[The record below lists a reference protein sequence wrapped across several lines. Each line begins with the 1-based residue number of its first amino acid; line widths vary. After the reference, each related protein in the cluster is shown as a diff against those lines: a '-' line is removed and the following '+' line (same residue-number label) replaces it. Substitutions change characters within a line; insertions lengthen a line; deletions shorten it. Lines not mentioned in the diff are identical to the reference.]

1 MGYRQILDSKR
12 FIGLCRKK
20 PRHLAGALLFSASIK
35 AYGRHPYGSRYA
47 SCFVWFGWNW
57 GLTCDFWAVLSKDI
71 LWMWQVVLYQHFESY
86 FREWS
91 LSESEKGSFLRKTPP
106 SSD

>member
-12 FIGLCRKK
+12 FIGLCMEKS
-20 PRHLAGALLFSASIK
+20 RHLAGALLFSASIK

-57 GLTCDFWAVLSKDI
+57 GLTCDFWAVF
-71 LWMWQVVLYQHFESY
+71 VERY
-86 FREWS
+86 FMDVASCS
-91 LSESEKGSFLRKTPP
+91 LSAF
-106 SSD
+106 